1 LELDGE
7 VVERVDPHIAAVAP
21 PPKLSA
27 GKKALGIAASIF
39 GAGIGA
45 FVIKPFG
52 ASLLWPVALIG
63 IAWFILAKC
72 KIEAPAIPMV
82 AVLLGH
88 TGWMVVGHASQ
99 SQGLL

>member
-1 LELDGE
+1 VAEPIPRLT
-7 VVERVDPHIAAVAP
+7 DPAVAP